1 MNMIN
6 YGKHFIDNKDIISV
20 KKVLKSDWL
29 TQGPIVKKFE
39 SSLKFFFKAK
49 YCCAVSSGTAALHL
63 AGLALGWKKG
73 DIVLTTPITFLA
85 SSNSIL
91 YSSATPSFVDI
102 DNSTYN
108 INLNLLEKKIEKLNS
123 FSKKVV
129 AIVVTDYAGNPCDW
143 QKLKKIVLKYNIKL
157 INDNC
162 HAIGASYNNDKG
174 YAAKYADVVTHSYHP
189 VKNITTGEGGAI
201 LTNNKKIFEKINIL
215 RSHGITKN
223 PNKMRNNH
231 GPWYYEMH
239 ELGYNY
245 RISDI
250 QCALGISQLKKINK
264 FVKRKK
270 QIAKI
275 YNSEF
280 SNRNIFTTPKVD
292 KNSQHAYHLYPLLI
306 NFDNLN
312 QKKKMFKFLYKNNIN
327 LQVHYIPI
335 HLQPYYKKKYGLK
348 KGDFPIAE
356 RFYEREVS
364 LPIYFSLKR
373 NEISRVIKNIKLFC
387 K

>member
-1 MNMIN
+1 MIN

-49 YCCAVSSGTAALHL
+49 YFCAVSIGTQALHL

-143 QKLKKIVLKYNIKL
+143 QKLKKIVLKYNIK
-157 INDNC
+157 IN
-162 HAIGASYNNDKG
+162 
-174 YAAKYADVVTHSYHP
+174 
-189 VKNITTGEGGAI
+189 
-201 LTNNKKIFEKINIL
+201 
-215 RSHGITKN
+215 
-223 PNKMRNNH
+223 
-231 GPWYYEMH
+231 
-239 ELGYNY
+239 
-245 RISDI
+245 
-250 QCALGISQLKKINK
+250 
-264 FVKRKK
+264 
-270 QIAKI
+270 
-275 YNSEF
+275 
-280 SNRNIFTTPKVD
+280 
-292 KNSQHAYHLYPLLI
+292 
-306 NFDNLN
+306 
-312 QKKKMFKFLYKNNIN
+312 
-327 LQVHYIPI
+327 
-335 HLQPYYKKKYGLK
+335 
-348 KGDFPIAE
+348 
-356 RFYEREVS
+356 
-364 LPIYFSLKR
+364 
-373 NEISRVIKNIKLFC
+373 
-387 K
+387 